1 MTDGTAAG
9 AAGAAGGAAGAAG
22 AAAGAAGG
30 AAATDWT
37 AALAPEHRTLVTERQ
52 WKSPDDLVKS
62 YRNLESLRGVPA
74 DRLLTLPADDKPE
87 SWAPIFDRLGRPKT
101 ADEYQLPLPEG
112 DNGEF
117 AKVAAGWFHEQGI
130 PKKAAQA
137 IAAKWND
144 FAKQSVEK
152 QTAERQSK
160 VAASQEA
167 LKAEW
172 KTDYDKNMAVAQQAA
187 QKLGFTKEIVDSLE
201 DKLGY
206 DGVMKFVHSLGAK
219 LGEHNFHSASGA
231 SGATNFGTSVE
242 AAKAEIQ
249 TLRGDGEF
257 QRRFAEGE
265 AAAVAKWRALH
276 KQAFPDQAA

>member
-1 MTDGTAAG
+1 MMTENALAP
-9 AAGAAGGAAGAAG
+9 APSPAPAPAPSSAPAPA
-22 AAAGAAGG
+22 
-30 AAATDWT
+30 DWT
-37 AALAPEHRTLVTERQ
+37 AALAPEHKTLVTERQ

-87 SWAPIFDRLGRPKT
+87 SWAPIYDRLGRPKT

-117 AKVAAGWFHEQGI
+117 AKIAAGWFHEQGI

-137 IAAKWND
+137 ITAKWND

-152 QTAERQSK
+152 QTAERVAK
-160 VAASQEA
+160 VEASQAA

-219 LGEHNFHSASGA
+219 LGEHGFHSAGGA
-231 SGATNFGTSVE
+231 SGATGLGTSVE

-249 TLRGDGEF
+249 TLRSDGDF